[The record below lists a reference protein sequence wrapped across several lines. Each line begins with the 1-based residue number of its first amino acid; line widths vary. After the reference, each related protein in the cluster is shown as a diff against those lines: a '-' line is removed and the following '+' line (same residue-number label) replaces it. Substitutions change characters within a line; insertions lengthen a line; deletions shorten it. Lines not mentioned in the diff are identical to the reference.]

1 MKITYK
7 YSNEINEG
15 QVIYRK
21 NENSFDF
28 ISNKRGDVS
37 ILIGYLQLSID
48 SLTNQLVSVWG
59 LHPFCNWIDEKLSVP
74 QTING
79 IVELENDYDSG
90 ISYREKEFNEW
101 KTYYDNKN
109 GWVCIGDK
117 NVKGVSI
124 MFASD
129 IVVVIDNNNLK
140 SLWIKPNFQ

>member
-48 SLTNQLVSVWG
+48 SLTNQ
-59 LHPFCNWIDEKLSVP
+59 CM
-74 QTING
+74 G
-79 IVELENDYDSG
+79 I
-90 ISYREKEFNEW
+90 
-101 KTYYDNKN
+101 T
-109 GWVCIGDK
+109 
-117 NVKGVSI
+117 SI
-124 MFASD
+124 
-129 IVVVIDNNNLK
+129 L
-140 SLWIKPNFQ
+140 

>member
-90 ISYREKEFNEW
+90 ISYREKEFNE
-101 KTYYDNKN
+101 
-109 GWVCIGDK
+109 
-117 NVKGVSI
+117 
-124 MFASD
+124 
-129 IVVVIDNNNLK
+129 
-140 SLWIKPNFQ
+140 